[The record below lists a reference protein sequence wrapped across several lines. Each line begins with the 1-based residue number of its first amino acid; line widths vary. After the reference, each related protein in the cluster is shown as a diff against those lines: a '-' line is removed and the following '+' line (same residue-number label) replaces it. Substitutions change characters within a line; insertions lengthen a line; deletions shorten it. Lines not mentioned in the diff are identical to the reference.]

1 MKDKFMN
8 FFGIEKGFKKEF
20 RRQIRSFVVVFLGF
34 TIAFTWRQTISD
46 LSQSLVR
53 LITDIK
59 DSSVLSIISSIL
71 ITLVCIS
78 IIYLT
83 AHFLK
88 EEYD

>member
-1 MKDKFMN
+1 MKDKLMN
-8 FFGIEKGFKKEF
+8 FFGIERGFRKEF

-53 LITDIK
+53 FITDVK

-71 ITLVCIS
+71 ITLVCII
-78 IIYLT
+78 IIYIT